1 MAVLVW
7 RANKPTW
14 ARAVKLPGDWGGSN
28 KKPPPLPLRHSVV
41 RPTKPPCYDFDNKLR
56 VTTLINWESL
66 GVEMH
71 G

>member
-1 MAVLVW
+1 M
-7 RANKPTW
+7 
-14 ARAVKLPGDWGGSN
+14 KLRGDWGGEQQETATFTARSRA
-28 KKPPPLPLRHSVV
+28 LLRLRHSVV
-41 RPTKPPCYDFDNKLR
+41 RQIKPPCYDFDNKLK